1 MSKTPQDFYNQYN
14 GKRIDYDGSY
24 GVQCVDGFKVF
35 CNWAGVPVKST
46 GNNYASGYWIYRNSN
61 GYSKYFDFITDKSK
75 VRRGDWCIWN
85 NGSSCE
91 SSHIAMYWSPYG
103 SGKATFFGQRQGG
116 NREFRLT
123 RLPTDF
129 MGAFRWKGFTSASGK
144 SIDQIARE
152 CIDGKWGNGANRKRR
167 LEAAGYNY
175 KEVQRRVNELL
186 R

>member
-35 CNWAGVPVKST
+35 CKWAGIPVVAT
-46 GNNYASGYWIYRNSN
+46 GNGWASGFWLNRYKL
-61 GYSKYFDFITDKSK
+61 GLDKYFEFITDKSK

-85 NGSSCE
+85 KGSSCD
-91 SSHIAMYWSPYG
+91 SSHIAMWWSPYG

-123 RLPTDF
+123 RLETDF
-129 MGAFRWKGFTSASGK
+129 MGALRWKGFTSASGK

-175 KEVQRRVNELL
+175 AEVQKRVNQLL

>member
-35 CNWAGVPVKST
+35 CKWAGVPVVAT
-46 GNNYASGYWIYRNSN
+46 GNGWASGFWLNRYKL
-61 GYSKYFDFITDKSK
+61 GLDKYFYFITDRSQ
-75 VRRGDWCIWN
+75 VRQGDWCVWN
-85 NGSSCE
+85 KGSSCD
-91 SSHIAMYWSPYG
+91 SSHIAMFWSWYG
-103 SGKATFFGQRQGG
+103 KLKATFFGQRQGG

-123 RLPTDF
+123 RLETDF
-129 MGAFRWKGFTSASGK
+129 MGALRWKGFTSASGK

-175 KEVQRRVNELL
+175 KEVQKRVNQLL